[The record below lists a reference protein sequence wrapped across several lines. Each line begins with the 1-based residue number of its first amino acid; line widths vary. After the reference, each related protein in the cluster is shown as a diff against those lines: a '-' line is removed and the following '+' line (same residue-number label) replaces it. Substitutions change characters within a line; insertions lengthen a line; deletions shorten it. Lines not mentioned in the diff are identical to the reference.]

1 LNFGGVFASPT
12 PPGGI
17 PAETSSNGVSPR
29 GIVSYKVNEDMQFNV
44 QAARGFRLGGINDP
58 INIPLCSPQ
67 DIAVFGNQKNWKDEH
82 NWNYEVGAKMRFLEQ
97 RLTLNVSA
105 FYDDIKDLQATTTAG
120 TCSSR
125 IVFNVPKA
133 RSEGIEVE
141 LFARPTSNWDF
152 GISAT
157 YVNAKLKSSVV
168 SILPDGSEVVVGG
181 LQSGNRL
188 PTAPEFQA
196 VGSLGYT
203 MPLQSDQDFFAT
215 ATVQYIGSSF
225 SQFENEEDGFG
236 SIGGPSPNA
245 APLFPYGGPLTTNQ
259 INFNAGLPSYSLGNV
274 RFGLRTTRWEA
285 AFYIN
290 NLWDETARLALDY
303 ERGRSARVGYITNQP
318 RTFGL
323 YGHVKF

>member
-1 LNFGGVFASPT
+1 V
-12 PPGGI
+12 
-17 PAETSSNGVSPR
+17 
-29 GIVSYKVNEDMQFNV
+29 IVSYKIDEDMQFNI

-58 INIPLCSPQ
+58 INIPLCTAQ

-133 RSEGIEVE
+133 RSEGIEAE

-152 GISAT
+152 GLSAT

-168 SILPDGSEVVVGG
+168 STLPDGSQVVVGG

-203 MPLQSDQDFFAT
+203 MPLSSGQDLFAIG
-215 ATVQYIGSSF
+215 TVQYVGSSF
-225 SQFENEEDGFG
+225 SQFENEEPGWG

-245 APLFPYGGPLTTNQ
+245 AALFPYGGPLTTSQ
-259 INFNAGLPSYSLGNV
+259 INFNAELPSYSLGNL
-274 RFGLRTTRWEA
+274 RFGLRTQRWEA
-285 AFYIN
+285 AVYCN
-290 NLWDETARLALDY
+290 NLWDKTARLALDY

-323 YGHVKF
+323 YGHMKF

>member
-1 LNFGGVFASPT
+1 
-12 PPGGI
+12 
-17 PAETSSNGVSPR
+17 VSPR
-29 GIVSYKVNEDMQFNV
+29 AIVSYKINEDMQFNI

-58 INIPLCSPQ
+58 INVPLCSAN

-82 NWNYEVGAKMRFLEQ
+82 NWNYEVGAKMRLLDQ
-97 RLTLNVSA
+97 RVTLNVSA

-133 RSEGIEVE
+133 RSEGIEAE
-141 LFARPTSNWDF
+141 LFARPTSNWDL
-152 GISAT
+152 GLSAT

-168 SILPDGSEVVVGG
+168 STLPDGTQAVVGG

-188 PTAPEFQA
+188 PTAPEFQG
-196 VGSLGYT
+196 VGYLGYT
-203 MPLQSDQDFFAT
+203 MPLSTGQDLFAI
-215 ATVQYIGSSF
+215 ATVQYVGSSF

-236 SIGGPSPNA
+236 SIGGPSPNS
-245 APLFPYGGPLTTNQ
+245 APLKPYGGPYTVSQ
-259 INFNAGLPSYSLGNV
+259 INFNAELPSYSLGNL
-274 RFGLRTTRWEA
+274 RFGLRTQRWEA
-285 AFYIN
+285 AVYCN

-303 ERGRSARVGYITNQP
+303 ERLRSARVGYITNQP

-323 YGHVKF
+323 YGHMKF

>member
-1 LNFGGVFASPT
+1 LERAAGRADFL
-12 PPGGI
+12 
-17 PAETSSNGVSPR
+17 R
-29 GIVSYKVNEDMQFNV
+29 GLGLSHHFDLHPDRQRGQQCANEDMQFNV
-44 QAARGFRLGGINDP
+44 QAARGFRLGGINEP
-58 INIPLCSPQ
+58 INIPLCSTQ

-82 NWNYEVGAKMRFLEQ
+82 NWNYEVGAKMRFLDQ

-125 IVFNVPKA
+125 IVFIVPKA

-152 GISAT
+152 GVSAT

-168 SILPDGSEVVVGG
+168 STLPNGSEVVVGG

-203 MPLQSDQDFFAT
+203 MPLCGT
-215 ATVQYIGSSF
+215 RRRGS
-225 SQFENEEDGFG
+225 
-236 SIGGPSPNA
+236 
-245 APLFPYGGPLTTNQ
+245 
-259 INFNAGLPSYSLGNV
+259 
-274 RFGLRTTRWEA
+274 
-285 AFYIN
+285 
-290 NLWDETARLALDY
+290 
-303 ERGRSARVGYITNQP
+303 
-318 RTFGL
+318 
-323 YGHVKF
+323 H